1 VKLVDGVGLLD
12 KSINENFLRLSIDT
26 SNRRFKLLAIASM
39 LKVMWQRGFQPLQ
52 IFETLDRLL
61 PAIEKSILWQ
71 VGDLVTLQIIVSAI
85 PE

>member
-1 VKLVDGVGLLD
+1 MKLVNGVGLLD

-52 IFETLDRLL
+52 ILETLDRLL
-61 PAIEKSILWQ
+61 PAVEKSILWQ
-71 VGDLVTLQIIVSAI
+71 VGNLVTLQIIVSAI
-85 PE
+85 PK